1 MLGKYKRSLLLHYTD
16 YSGNIMKY
24 GGNLLSICYTHFK
37 SIFIAALVP
46 VLKVYFY
53 YKIEEIKNVCA
64 FFSQETAHYQIEWIL
79 S

>member
-1 MLGKYKRSLLLHYTD
+1 M
-16 YSGNIMKY
+16 IY

-64 FFSQETAHYQIEWIL
+64 FFFSRDCTLSDLMDFIIIL
-79 S
+79 PELKLEKPLSEY